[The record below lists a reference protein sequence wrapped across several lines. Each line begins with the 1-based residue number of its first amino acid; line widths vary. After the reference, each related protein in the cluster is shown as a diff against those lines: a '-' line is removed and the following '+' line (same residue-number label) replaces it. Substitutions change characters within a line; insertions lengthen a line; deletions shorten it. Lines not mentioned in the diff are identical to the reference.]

1 VASLRRLVDHLGSAA
16 AWVGERVRPAR
27 AAGKLARFVLFGFLL
42 GHVLLLAVVLLSSAV
57 LLKVNPR
64 HTALMLWRRV
74 TANVHAQPIRF
85 SPLAQIPRTTRD
97 MVVRLEDGHF
107 WTHPGIHLG
116 AIRDA
121 YRINRNIGYALYGGS
136 TITQQLARNLF
147 LTPRKTYFRKY
158 VEALTALGME
168 LVLPKTRIL
177 ELYLNVIEWGTGT
190 FGIRAA
196 AARYYNVAPSSLSL
210 DQQRR
215 LVAVLPNPLRYS
227 PFTLLA
233 NRQLAIRYH
242 YLVARFPDAGAGEE
256 TAAAEPTAIAP
267 PEPAG
272 EPVEEDEQA
281 TPPAGEP
288 SAGLR
293 MDVTAPP
300 AAESAPEP
308 APAETPVP

>member
-1 VASLRRLVDHLGSAA
+1 VPSPRRLAGQLSAAA
-16 AWVGERVRPAR
+16 AWVGDRVRPAR
-27 AAGKLARFVLFGFLL
+27 AACRLARFALLGFLL
-42 GHVLLLAVVLLSSAV
+42 GHVLLLMVVLLSSLV
-57 LLKVNPR
+57 LLKANPR

-74 TANVHAQPIRF
+74 TEGVHAQPIRF
-85 SPLAQIPRTTRD
+85 TPLAQIPRTTRD

-107 WTHPGIHLG
+107 WTHPGINLG

-121 YRINRNIGYALYGGS
+121 YRINQNIGYALYGGS

-168 LVLPKTRIL
+168 LVLPKTRII
-177 ELYLNVIEWGTGT
+177 ELYLNVIEWGKGT

-196 AARYYNVAPSSLSL
+196 AARYYGVAPPSLSL

-215 LVAVLPNPLRYS
+215 LVAVLPSPLRYN

-233 NRQLAIRYH
+233 NRQLAIRYD
-242 YLVARFPDAGAGEE
+242 YLVARFPDAASGAG
-256 TAAAEPTAIAP
+256 AAAPPEADVPPAP
-267 PEPAG
+267 AGEPAG
-272 EPVEEDEQA
+272 EDDEAPPLAEEPA
-281 TPPAGEP
+281 T
-288 SAGLR
+288 GLR
-293 MDVTAPP
+293 MDPTAPP

-308 APAETPVP
+308 APAEAPVP